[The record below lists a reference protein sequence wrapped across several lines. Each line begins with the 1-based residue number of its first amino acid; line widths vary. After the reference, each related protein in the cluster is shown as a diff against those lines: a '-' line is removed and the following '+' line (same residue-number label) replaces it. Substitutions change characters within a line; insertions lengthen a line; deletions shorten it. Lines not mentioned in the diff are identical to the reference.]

1 MKTPK
6 RQYYFYESGI
16 NPDNGD
22 IIMDRLNPKLDEAR
36 WKRKNRV
43 KQLKRTI
50 ARLTKEL
57 QHEREYRRGMTN
69 NFKKHSPEWEALEIL
84 ARLKTPEEK
93 ATPKTHFLY
102 WMNLRS
108 VIKLVLDAA
117 CLAASDYGVAIEK
130 KEAACHSENAENA
143 KQNTLLCTDA
153 ARLNAR
159 KEQ

>member
-6 RQYYFYESGI
+6 RQYESWEAH
-16 NPDNGD
+16 
-22 IIMDRLNPKLDEAR
+22 IIKARPLLDERRIKLSR
-36 WKRKNRV
+36 WKRKNRTT
-43 KQLKRTI
+43 QLKRTI
-50 ARLTKEL
+50 ARLTQEL
-57 QHEREYRRGMTN
+57 QHERESRRGMTN

-143 KQNTLLCTDA
+143 KQGKLIYIGAEQLT
-153 ARLNAR
+153 AR
-159 KEQ
+159 KGEA